1 MSSLGAEPADLRDW
15 STAEARRI
23 EVNEAN
29 QIDGKDTKR
38 AELVADGLMTVKE
51 CAEFLHL
58 SRSTVYELMNA
69 GELCFAKLGRSRRI
83 PRRAVIELAARQLQG
98 GVRAV

>member
-1 MSSLGAEPADLRDW
+1 MSSRELKE
-15 STAEARRI
+15 
-23 EVNEAN
+23 
-29 QIDGKDTKR
+29 IDGAGRTLADS

-83 PRRAVIELAARQLQG
+83 PRRAVIELAARQLRG
-98 GVRAV
+98 GVRAG

>member
-1 MSSLGAEPADLRDW
+1 M
-15 STAEARRI
+15 
-23 EVNEAN
+23 NEAS
-29 QIDGKDTKR
+29 QIARDNADR
-38 AELVADGLMTVKE
+38 EALVADGLMTVKE

-83 PRRAVIELAARQLQG
+83 PRRAVIELAARELRG
-98 GVRAV
+98 GVR